1 MSTYLQM
8 QDEVLT
14 YGFDANVYRARVKI
28 WLNDAQA
35 DIARKVQIPEL
46 LTISSISVVLNDST
60 YTKPTDLVR
69 VNALIDQD
77 MGWHLKAAE
86 YADLLVNNNN
96 AQNVGRPEEYALASD
111 ILISPIPRENYTLT
125 LLYNRRPNDLS
136 ADGDISP
143 VTPDYHKAMIRY
155 AVAEAFMAEDDE
167 QMNAYHYQRYV
178 TALTELGEDRQAEIN
193 DAPRQVSGTWGTW

>member
-8 QDEVLT
+8 QDEVIA
-14 YGFDANVYRARVKI
+14 YGFDANVYRARIKI
-28 WLNDAQA
+28 WLNDAQS

-46 LTISSISVVLNDST
+46 LVVLPIAVAVNDPT

-69 VNALIDQD
+69 VNALVDQD

-96 AQNVGRPEEYALASD
+96 AQNFGRPEEYALASD
-111 ILISPIPRENYTLT
+111 ILLSPIPRESYSLT
-125 LLYNRRPNDLS
+125 LLYNKRPSDLA

-155 AVAEAFMAEDDE
+155 ALAEAYMGEDDE
-167 QMNAYHYQRYV
+167 QMNAYHYSRYV
-178 TALTELGEDRQAEIN
+178 TALTDLGEDRQAEIN
-193 DAPRQVSGTWGTW
+193 NAPRQVSGTWGTW